1 MIVKWDCN
9 DKIDFSFISGIAL
22 NRHLFVFYDRKIGQ
36 KVERE
41 REIKRKRFLFL

>member
-22 NRHLFVFYDRKIGQ
+22 NRQIFVFYDRKIGQ

-41 REIKRKRFLFL
+41 IERKRFLFL